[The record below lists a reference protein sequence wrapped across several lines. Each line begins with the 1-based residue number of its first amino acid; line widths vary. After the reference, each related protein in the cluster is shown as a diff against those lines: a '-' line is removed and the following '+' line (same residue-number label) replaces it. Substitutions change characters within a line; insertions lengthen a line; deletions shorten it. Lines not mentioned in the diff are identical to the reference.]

1 MHARNL
7 ETLVT
12 DHVNC
17 VVYRGSRP
25 FVGSGN
31 IVEPWSIAIALEPA
45 QQNRPLFTDAGDGP
59 ENGSHRGDRALS
71 IIGVHEE
78 VTRQLGLLRGDSSL
92 SPSRRLTRMRN
103 EGLVFVP
110 ARSLAQH
117 ADEPDA
123 GLVFRDQRHRLTYQ
137 LSGAD
142 LQRLARDPHEW
153 MRYFAAYVVE
163 SWDREVTV
171 SVLMHYGLD
180 ERNLYVEC
188 VPCVLPPVA
197 PQYRRADSLSDRSSS
212 YAFLDA
218 LGSWTVLPLT
228 IVPRVVAALRPLDDA
243 YAGSHDP
250 ERLGAVASLREIA
263 ASADLDDYAQAS
275 DANRYLQ
282 LLQTRIVRAIG
293 AHLEDCG
300 LSAVDFMR
308 KAEALTI
315 NGNGNTVVGRA
326 DNSMFGGQGNAMH
339 TRYGGGY
346 RAGRPGTA
354 DSRTADSRTA
364 DSRIGDSRREAG

>member
-1 MHARNL
+1 MLATFAIFVLLACSLGMLTILWVDRLAVWRAITGRLRRQHYTAEPPSVSSRLDSTLWSPGNGMHARNL

-110 ARSLAQH
+110 ARSLAYH
-117 ADEPDA
+117 AAEPDA
-123 GLVFRDQRHRLTYQ
+123 GLVVRDQRHRLTYQ

-243 YAGSHDP
+243 
-250 ERLGAVASLREIA
+250 
-263 ASADLDDYAQAS
+263 
-275 DANRYLQ
+275 
-282 LLQTRIVRAIG
+282 
-293 AHLEDCG
+293 
-300 LSAVDFMR
+300 
-308 KAEALTI
+308 
-315 NGNGNTVVGRA
+315 
-326 DNSMFGGQGNAMH
+326 
-339 TRYGGGY
+339 
-346 RAGRPGTA
+346 
-354 DSRTADSRTA
+354 
-364 DSRIGDSRREAG
+364 